1 MFREDKTTAN
11 RMFAFTVRDFVP
23 DDSDVN
29 LYLDLFE
36 ALDLEEFTMDYS
48 SQGEAAIHPE
58 LMLRTI
64 VYGLTHGVV
73 SGRKLAQACKYDSR
87 FLVLSGEQMPDAR
100 TFQRFLDRHE
110 RRIPMLFAQIVAL
123 AQGMG
128 LVKLGTIAIDG
139 SKFKANTSRHKAM
152 SYGRMVTALEALEHE
167 LKELRASLTAENAA
181 EFDENK
187 LRGEIARRETRRA
200 KIKAAK
206 ERIEA
211 EAAAKGELVLDD
223 KKQKSFNDLDALP
236 NFNKKNGMN
245 YAYNVGIAVDESSQ
259 VVVSCELHDS
269 CNDQG
274 MLEPVVDSAIENV
287 GTTPDNALADAGFNK
302 PENIAAL
309 EERGVTP
316 VVALGKGEDDV
327 APGALES
334 LRYDDERGMWRC
346 PKGKLIPEAP
356 PTAERR
362 VLAPPEGFC
371 IGCPKRKTCPLFE
384 KQGRRISLP
393 PEKIRA
399 AWQRNAERLRTP
411 EGKALYRRRKA
422 IVEPVFGN
430 MKNKGM
436 RILVKGRRKVET
448 RVKVFAIAHNVEK
461 IVGAMRNKAAS

>member
-23 DDSDVN
+23 ENSDVH
-29 LYLDLFE
+29 LYLDLFD
-36 ALDLEEFTMDYS
+36 ALDLEDFTMDYR

-64 VYGLTHGVV
+64 IYGLTHGVV

-110 RRIPMLFAQIVAL
+110 KRIPALFEQIVKL
-123 AQGMG
+123 AREMG
-128 LVKLGTIAIDG
+128 LVKLGAIAIDG

-152 SYGRMVTALEALEHE
+152 SYGRMVTTLEALEHE
-167 LKELRASLTAENAA
+167 LKILRESLTAENAA
-181 EFDENK
+181 EFDENMLK
-187 LRGEIARRETRRA
+187 GEIARRESRRE

-211 EAAAKGELVLDD
+211 EAATKDEAVDD

-236 NFNKKNGMN
+236 NFNKKNGMS
-245 YAYNVGIAVDESSQ
+245 YDYNVGVAVDAASQ
-259 VVVSCELHDS
+259 IVVACELHDNCS
-269 CNDQG
+269 DQG
-274 MLEPVVDSAIENV
+274 MLEPVTQAAIANTGVVPE
-287 GTTPDNALADAGFNK
+287 NALADAGFNK

-309 EERGVTP
+309 ENLGVTP
-316 VVALGKGEDDV
+316 LIALGKGEDDV
-327 APGALES
+327 VPGARES
-334 LRYDDERGMWRC
+334 LRYDENRGMWRC
-346 PKGKLIPEAP
+346 SKGKLIPEAA
-356 PTAERR
+356 PTADRR
-362 VLAPPEGFC
+362 VLALPEGFC

-384 KQGRRISLP
+384 KQGRRVSLP

-399 AWQRNAERLRTP
+399 AQQRNAERLRTS

-436 RILVKGRRKVET
+436 RILVKGKRKVQT
-448 RVKVFAIAHNVEK
+448 RVKIFAIAHNIEK
-461 IVGAMRNKAAS
+461 IVGAMRGKTAA

>member
-1 MFREDKTTAN
+1 VFREDKTTAN
-11 RMFAFTVRDFVP
+11 RMFAFSVRDFVP
-23 DDSDVN
+23 EDSDVN

-36 ALDLEEFTMDYS
+36 ALDLEDFTMDYS

-110 RRIPMLFAQIVAL
+110 KRIPALFGQVVSL
-123 AQGMG
+123 ARGMG

-167 LKELRASLTAENAA
+167 LKELRASLAAENAA

-187 LRGEIARRETRRA
+187 LKGEIARRETRRA

-206 ERIEA
+206 ERLEA
-211 EAAAKGELVLDD
+211 EAAVTGDEVDD

-236 NFNKKNGMN
+236 SFNKKNGMN
-245 YAYNVGIAVDESSQ
+245 YAYNVGVAVDEASQ
-259 VVVSCELHDS
+259 IVVACELHDNCS
-269 CNDQG
+269 DQG
-274 MLEPVVDSAIENV
+274 MLEPLVTGLIA
-287 GTTPDNALADAGFNK
+287 TTRTAPEFGLADAGFNK

-309 EERGVTP
+309 EELGITP
-316 VVALGKGEDDV
+316 LIALGKGEDDIS
-327 APGALES
+327 PSALES
-334 LRYDDERGMWRC
+334 LRYDEQRGMWRC
-346 PKGKLIPEAP
+346 PKGKLVPEAA
-356 PTAERR
+356 PTTERR
-362 VLAPPEGFC
+362 TLAPPQGFC
-371 IGCPKRKTCPLFE
+371 IGCPKRTTCPLFE

-399 AWQRNAERLRTP
+399 AQQRNAERLRTP
-411 EGKALYRRRKA
+411 EGKALYKRRKA

-436 RILVKGRRKVET
+436 RILVKGRRKVTT

-461 IVGAMRNKAAS
+461 IVGAMRKQTAA